1 MGSYLT
7 SPRKILE
14 YETKIKEYPELVA
27 CAAGPENMELDP
39 NVLGSFSCL
48 EMKQVPYPFHY

>member
-1 MGSYLT
+1 MQLK
-7 SPRKILE
+7 KILE

-39 NVLGSFSCL
+39 NILGSFSCL
-48 EMKQVPYPFHY
+48 EMKLVPYPFHY